1 MNADCKALIEFVTRI
16 AQMGGGT
23 TSTEDG
29 EILDNLITEAQ
40 GLVDVPDDRP
50 ADLDAVAKRLNAL
63 LAEATITV
71 EYPGCIEV
79 QFDSQGGIYVAG
91 KNNPTWC
98 ADYYT
103 SLQRL
108 IDGCVSESGVE
119 TTVPVASQD
128 VEAIAQALAEAI
140 RTHEIMVATTG
151 R

>member
-63 LAEATITV
+63 FVNAVVTV

-79 QFDSQGGIYVAG
+79 QFEHAVYVAG
-91 KNNPTWC
+91 KSNATWG
-98 ADYYT
+98 ADYYET
-103 SLQRL
+103 LQRY
-108 IDGCVSESGVE
+108 IDGLVPDGGVE

-128 VEAIAQALAEAI
+128 VEAIAEALAEAI
-140 RTHEIMVATTG
+140 RQHA
-151 R
+151 